1 MEKLTD
7 FEYYSTSFNGK
18 LVPQETF
25 EKYNIMATSKV
36 NYFTSNRINVDNISN
51 NIKNCTCE
59 IIELLYFQNNNKE
72 LLNSEINGKQIQ
84 SETVGPHSVT
94 YANNVSTLKKQI
106 YNTDELDEE
115 IYKICLSYLGHT
127 GLMYRGA

>member
-36 NYFTSNRINVDNISN
+36 NYFTSSRINGDNISN

-59 IIELLYFQNNNKE
+59 IIELIYTQDSNKKS
-72 LLNSEINGKQIQ
+72 LINGINEKQIQ

-94 YANNVSTLKKQI
+94 YANSVSILENQI
-106 YNTDELDEE
+106 YSTDDLDKE
-115 IYKICLSYLGHT
+115 IYIICLSYLGHT
-127 GLMYRGA
+127 GLMYRGI